1 MKHIET
7 IREMQSLA
15 LSWKRS
21 GRTIALVPT
30 MGALHA
36 GHLSLIKCACQ
47 SVQLSG
53 KVVVSIY
60 VNPLQF
66 SANEDFEKYPRDL
79 QADMRACQEA
89 GADAV
94 FTPSDSLM
102 YPFEEKSAHPELKHS
117 TYAVEE
123 ALTQSMEGTA
133 RPTHFKGVT
142 TIVAKLFNIVL
153 PDYAVFGNKDFQQ
166 AAVIQRM
173 VRDLN
178 FPVQIIRA
186 PIVRETD
193 GLALS
198 SRNAYLS
205 AEERKS
211 ALCLYQSIRKMK
223 ERVSKGPLST
233 ETLKSELKTFI
244 EKNPETKMDYI
255 EFFNPETLSPVSQA
269 APGVQMALAVFVGKT
284 RLIDNDTL

>member
-15 LSWKRS
+15 LGWKRS
-21 GRTIALVPT
+21 GLSIALVPT

-36 GHLSLIKCACQ
+36 GHVSLIKCACQ

-66 SANEDFEKYPRDL
+66 SPSEDLAKYPRDL
-79 QADMRACQEA
+79 QRDMRICQEA

-94 FTPSDSLM
+94 FTPTDSLM
-102 YPFEEKSAHPELKHS
+102 YPFEEKSVGPGLKHS

-123 ALTQSMEGTA
+123 TLTQSMEGVA
-133 RPTHFKGVT
+133 RPTHFRGVT

-186 PIVRETD
+186 PIIREDD

-198 SRNAYLS
+198 SRNIYLS
-205 AEERKS
+205 TEERKS
-211 ALCLYQSIRKMK
+211 ALCLNQAIKKAK
-223 ERVSKGPLST
+223 EKASKDGLPAD
-233 ETLKSELKTFI
+233 ELKLELKTFI
-244 EKNPETKMDYI
+244 EKKPNTKVDYI
-255 EFFNPETLSPVSQA
+255 EFFNPETLFPVPLVST
-269 APGVQMALAVFVGKT
+269 GTRIALAVFVGKT